1 MSLNLILRR
10 VLPVLFFAFSCIVI
24 SGTESEAGDTLVDIP
39 RISLITCGPGSE
51 IYELEGHTALRVRY
65 NGADVAVNYGLFD
78 FDAPNFVYR
87 FVKGETDYMV
97 GAAPFDYFLR
107 QYARAGRA
115 VYEQPLRLSSDAA
128 FRLVAL
134 LDENLK
140 PENRTYRYNYVKD
153 NCATRPLE
161 MIERAIGDTLS
172 LKAREYT
179 EGWTF
184 REAMRHYHAGYP
196 WYQFGIDLALGS
208 GIDYVLADREKAFVP
223 VVLMEMVEDN
233 GIADETTMILAPG
246 NEAVSATPWWMTP
259 LAVGVAVLLAV
270 VAVAARDVKRMKVT
284 RWVDALLFGIYGI
297 AGLLITFL
305 VFISEHEA
313 TSPNWLLLWLN
324 PLCLIVPAFIYIK
337 SCRKLVKLYGI
348 VNFVALFLLSIL
360 WLWSGQSGNAAFIP
374 LILADAILTIRYL
387 YITQC
392 LKQTNRI

>member
-1 MSLNLILRR
+1 MSVNMILRR
-10 VLPVLFFAFSCIVI
+10 VLLVLLFALSCIGVA
-24 SGTESEAGDTLVDIP
+24 GAESEAADTLVNLP
-39 RISLITCGPGSE
+39 RISLITCGPGSD

-65 NGADVAVNYGLFD
+65 NGSDVAVNYGLFD

-97 GAAPFDYFLR
+97 GAAPFEYFLR
-107 QYARAGRA
+107 QYARDGRA
-115 VYEQPLRLSSDAA
+115 VYEQPLNLSSDAA
-128 FRLVAL
+128 LRLVAL
-134 LDENLK
+134 LNENLK

-153 NCATRPLE
+153 NCATRPLD

-172 LKAREYT
+172 LKARKYT
-179 EGWTF
+179 AGWTF
-184 REAMRHYHAGYP
+184 RDAMRHYHADFP

-208 GIDYVLADREKAFVP
+208 GIDYPLVDREKAFVP
-223 VVLMEMVEDN
+223 VVLMEMIEDN
-233 GIADETTMILAPG
+233 GVADETTVILAPG
-246 NEAVSATPWWMTP
+246 NEVVPVTPWWMTP
-259 LAVGVAVLLAV
+259 LAVGIFVLVLVIAIAV
-270 VAVAARDVKRMKVT
+270 RDFKRMNVT
-284 RWVDALLFGIYGI
+284 RWVDALLFGVYGI

-324 PLCLIVPAFIYIK
+324 PLCLVVPLFIYIK

-360 WLWSGQSGNAAFIP
+360 WLWSGQSGNVAFIP
-374 LILADAILTIRYL
+374 LVLADAILTIRYL

-392 LKQTNRI
+392 LKRTNRI

>member
-10 VLPVLFFAFSCIVI
+10 VLPGLFFAFSCIGI

-39 RISLITCGPGSE
+39 RISLITCGPGSD

-87 FVKGETDYMV
+87 FVKGETDYLV
-97 GAAPFDYFLR
+97 GDAPFDYFLR

-134 LDENLK
+134 LDENLR

-184 REAMRHYHAGYP
+184 RDAMRHYHAGYP

-246 NEAVSATPWWMTP
+246 NETISATPWWMTP

-270 VAVAARDVKRMKVT
+270 IAVAARDVKRMKVT

>member
-1 MSLNLILRR
+1 MSVNLTFRCLL
-10 VLPVLFFAFSCIVI
+10 VALFFVL
-24 SGTESEAGDTLVDIP
+24 SGIKAIGSDRQIDAPSVETP
-39 RISLITCGPGSE
+39 RISLITCGPGSD

-115 VYEQPLRLSSDAA
+115 VYEQPLDIPADAA
-128 FRLVAL
+128 LRLIEL

-153 NCATRPLE
+153 NCATRPLV
-161 MIERAIGDTLS
+161 MIERAIGDTLA
-172 LKAREYT
+172 LNARSYT
-179 EGWTF
+179 SGWTF
-184 REAMRHYHAGYP
+184 RDAMRHYHSAYP

-208 GIDYVLADREKAFVP
+208 GIDYPISDRDKAFVP
-223 VVLMEMVEDN
+223 MILMEMIEDN
-233 GIADETTMILAPG
+233 GISSSTSVILPSRGDLA
-246 NEAVSATPWWMTP
+246 EVTPWWMTP
-259 LAVGVAVLLAV
+259 LAVSIAVLLLV
-270 VAVAARDVKRMKVT
+270 IFVTVHDLKLMKVT
-284 RWVDALLFGIYGI
+284 RWVDAVVFGVYGI

-305 VFISEHEA
+305 VFVSEHEA

-348 VNFVALFLLSIL
+348 VNFVALFLLSML

-387 YITQC
+387 YITRC
-392 LKQTNRI
+392 LKLTNRI

>member
-10 VLPVLFFAFSCIVI
+10 VLPVLFFAFSCIGI
-24 SGTESEAGDTLVDIP
+24 SGAESEAGDTLVDIP
-39 RISLITCGPGSE
+39 RISLITCGPGSD

-184 REAMRHYHAGYP
+184 RDAMRHYHAGYP

-246 NEAVSATPWWMTP
+246 NETVSATPWWKTP
-259 LAVGVAVLLAV
+259 LAVGVAMLLAV
-270 VAVAARDVKRMKVT
+270 IAVAARDVKRMKVT

-374 LILADAILTIRYL
+374 LILADAILTVRYL

>member
-10 VLPVLFFAFSCIVI
+10 VLPVLFFAFSCIGI

-39 RISLITCGPGSE
+39 RISLITCGPGSD

-134 LDENLK
+134 LDENLR

-184 REAMRHYHAGYP
+184 RDAMRHYHAGYP

-360 WLWSGQSGNAAFIP
+360 WLWSGQSGNTAFIP

>member
-10 VLPVLFFAFSCIVI
+10 VLPVLFFAFSCIGI
-24 SGTESEAGDTLVDIP
+24 SGTEAEAGDTLVDIP
-39 RISLITCGPGSE
+39 RISLITCGPGSD

-134 LDENLK
+134 LDENLR

-184 REAMRHYHAGYP
+184 RDAMRHYHAGYP

-360 WLWSGQSGNAAFIP
+360 WLWSGQSGNTAFIP

>member
-1 MSLNLILRR
+1 
-10 VLPVLFFAFSCIVI
+10 
-24 SGTESEAGDTLVDIP
+24 
-39 RISLITCGPGSE
+39 
-51 IYELEGHTALRVRY
+51 
-65 NGADVAVNYGLFD
+65 
-78 FDAPNFVYR
+78 
-87 FVKGETDYMV
+87 
-97 GAAPFDYFLR
+97 
-107 QYARAGRA
+107 
-115 VYEQPLRLSSDAA
+115 
-128 FRLVAL
+128 
-134 LDENLK
+134 
-140 PENRTYRYNYVKD
+140 
-153 NCATRPLE
+153 
-161 MIERAIGDTLS
+161 
-172 LKAREYT
+172 
-179 EGWTF
+179 
-184 REAMRHYHAGYP
+184 
-196 WYQFGIDLALGS
+196 
-208 GIDYVLADREKAFVP
+208 
-223 VVLMEMVEDN
+223 MEMVEDN

-360 WLWSGQSGNAAFIP
+360 WLWSGQSGNTAFIP

>member
-1 MSLNLILRR
+1 MSFNLILRR
-10 VLPVLFFAFSCIVI
+10 FLPVLFLAFSCISI

-39 RISLITCGPGSE
+39 RISLITCGPGSD

-78 FDAPNFVYR
+78 FDTPNFVYR

-97 GAAPFDYFLR
+97 GAVPFEYFLR

-115 VYEQPLRLSSDAA
+115 VYEQPLGLSPDAA

-134 LDENLK
+134 LDENLR

-172 LKAREYT
+172 LKARGYT
-179 EGWTF
+179 DGWTF
-184 REAMRHYHAGYP
+184 RDAMRHYHAYYP

-208 GIDYVLADREKAFVP
+208 GIDYPLVDREKAFVP

-233 GIADETTMILAPG
+233 GIADETTLILAPG
-246 NEAVSATPWWMTP
+246 NKSVSVTPWWMTP
-259 LAVGVAVLLAV
+259 LAVGIAVLLAV
-270 VAVAARDVKRMKVT
+270 IAVAAIDVKRMKVT

-360 WLWSGQSGNAAFIP
+360 WLWSGQSGNVAFIP

-392 LKQTNRI
+392 LKLTNRI